1 MKIFFPHLNK
11 KYSGQPK
18 DSLDLLEFITFP
30 NAAEK
35 IIQTNV
41 VGLHKRNCPLIFIY
55 GMDENMP
62 STYHQLAMRFQE
74 NDS

>member
-1 MKIFFPHLNK
+1 
-11 KYSGQPK
+11 
-18 DSLDLLEFITFP
+18 LLEFITFP

-55 GMDENMP
+55 WME
-62 STYHQLAMRFQE
+62 E
-74 NDS
+74 NDRKYAQHISSAGPKVSRK

>member
-1 MKIFFPHLNK
+1 VKFFPLQIR
-11 KYSGQPK
+11 KYSGQPN

-55 GMDENMP
+55 GMEENMP
-62 STYHQLAMRFQE
+62 STYHQLALRFQE